1 MRSIVVTIAILLC
14 CCVSINA
21 QFVTIMG
28 IQEEVKNDTV
38 SLEYTQN
45 SDFDEESEEADE
57 ENNEDELPKRKKI
70 KRFFQ
75 RISSWIG
82 VSKNKSQ
89 QDTVPTNP
97 ELFSY
102 DQIEGA
108 GSFIFT
114 ETDEK
119 KYLDSI
125 KYELIMRRHQVLKR
139 KSMVS
144 LPMETLKVTSH
155 FGYRSDPF
163 NKAMKFHNGIDFSAK
178 DNFVNAVLPGI
189 VIYAGYRG
197 GYGYC
202 VELKHGDIHTLY
214 AHLSYI
220 LVKHQQP
227 IPAGEPIGIS
237 GTTGRSTGE
246 HLHFSVINKGKF
258 VDPLPLLEYLSS
270 ILAESEP
277 IREEDYFPSY
287 TELKNRIPN
296 TNSRVRVETSKEL
309 KKTREDDLAK
319 QNISSKTSGI
329 TLLSE
334 DRELIEGIIYQGQYN
349 TKTNEPGDLKQSDS
363 IKNFSNSN
371 KNKNIHIPDA
381 GLNRNNLKSGII
393 LPEGEKSIRVK

>member
-70 KRFFQ
+70 KRCFQ

>member
-70 KRFFQ
+70 KRCFQ

-227 IPAGEPIGIS
+227 IPAGE
-237 GTTGRSTGE
+237 
-246 HLHFSVINKGKF
+246 
-258 VDPLPLLEYLSS
+258 
-270 ILAESEP
+270 
-277 IREEDYFPSY
+277 
-287 TELKNRIPN
+287 
-296 TNSRVRVETSKEL
+296 
-309 KKTREDDLAK
+309 
-319 QNISSKTSGI
+319 
-329 TLLSE
+329 
-334 DRELIEGIIYQGQYN
+334 
-349 TKTNEPGDLKQSDS
+349 
-363 IKNFSNSN
+363 
-371 KNKNIHIPDA
+371 
-381 GLNRNNLKSGII
+381 
-393 LPEGEKSIRVK
+393 